1 MTSVSLRYSHI
12 NFNWDNLSI
21 ISYTTGVTAVTVVV
35 VMSLCTGE
43 QSSTNPRISGSTDPR
58 ITEHPEDQYV
68 AKNEPATLNCKAEG
82 NPTPVITWYRNGQ
95 PVVTANENPSSHRM
109 LLPSGQLFFL
119 RIIHNRN
126 SKSDVGVYHCNATNP
141 QTGVSV
147 ISNNATLQIAGW
159 YPHRVRIHPTE
170 RATGPS
176 NAYYMACE
184 VRDRVRLHQRPRHW
198 DRENVISDSHFCNY
212 YVVPIGVA

>member
-1 MTSVSLRYSHI
+1 LTSVSLRYSHV
-12 NFNWDNLSI
+12 NFNWENLSI

-159 YPHRVRIHPTE
+159 YPHPTE
-170 RATGPS
+170 FVYIPP
-176 NAYYMACE
+176 NAPPAHQMHIIWP
-184 VRDRVRLHQRPRHW
+184 VRLGIGLDCTSARAIGTGRMSLVTAIF
-198 DRENVISDSHFCNY
+198 VIMWS
-212 YVVPIGVA
+212 P